1 MKIGIDARLYGTK
14 HGGLGRYSEN
24 LIKQLEK
31 IDYNN
36 QYFIFLQKS
45 NFDYYQPQNKNF
57 KKVLA
62 DFSVYSFK
70 EQLLFPF
77 LLKKYKLDLVHFA
90 HFNAPIFYAG
100 KFIVT
105 IHDLIISHYADSR
118 ATTLNPI
125 IYKIKVWFYR
135 LVIKI
140 VTKKSAKIIT
150 VSEYTKKDIIKLL
163 NINDSKIFVT
173 YEGVDLPKE
182 SNIDC
187 AKLKNDLMIT
197 KDFLLYVGSAYPHKN
212 LEKLILAF
220 EDVIVQKKNL
230 QLVLVGKK
238 NYFYNRLEKI
248 IKDKKLSND
257 ILLTDYLSDD
267 ELSCLYKTAKLYILP
282 SLIEGFGLP
291 PLEAQSY
298 GLPVLSSSA
307 TCLPEILGDSA
318 LYFDPNNTTELT
330 KLIINTINNQ
340 NIIADLK
347 IKGFDNL
354 GRYSWSKCALETI
367 KQYQS

>member
-24 LIKQLEK
+24 LIKYLEK
-31 IDYNN
+31 IDSIN

-45 NFDYYQPQNKNF
+45 NFDDYQPQNKNF
-57 KKVLA
+57 RKVLA
-62 DFSVYSFK
+62 DFKVYSFK

-77 LLKKYKLDLVHFA
+77 LLKKYKLDLVHFT
-90 HFNAPIFYAG
+90 HFNAPIFYVG

-125 IYKIKVWFYR
+125 IYKIKVLFYR
-135 LVIKI
+135 LTVRI
-140 VTKKSAKIIT
+140 VAKRSAKIIT

-163 NINDSKIFVT
+163 HTDSAKIVVT
-173 YEGVDLPKE
+173 YEGVDLPQE
-182 SNIDC
+182 SHIDC
-187 AKLKNDLMIT
+187 AKLKSDLGIK

-212 LEKLILAF
+212 LEKLVLAF
-220 EDVIVQKKNL
+220 EDVTAQNKNL
-230 QLVLVGKK
+230 QLVLVGQK
-238 NYFYNRLEKI
+238 NYFYNRLEKS

-267 ELSCLYKTAKLYILP
+267 ELACLYKTAKLYIFP

-307 TCLPEILGDSA
+307 TCLPEILGDSV
-318 LYFDPNNTTELT
+318 LYFDPNNTTELAQ
-330 KLIINTINNQ
+330 LIINTINNQ
-340 NIIADLK
+340 DILADLK
-347 IKGFDNL
+347 IKGLDNL
-354 GRYSWSKCALETI
+354 KRYSWGKCALETV